1 MNFILETERLQ
12 LKPIPL
18 EQLGILHSIFIDPYV
33 REYLCDNQSFSL
45 VQIEEMLVESQLLF
59 AEQKFGLW
67 FIETKQEKAVIGFV
81 GLWYFFDESQPQL
94 VYALLPEFT
103 KKGYATEAATKI
115 LEYSFEEL
123 DYEYLLASCDRA
135 NLDSRKLAARIG
147 MKEIEERI
155 VNGSSI
161 IFCKITKSYFL

>member
-18 EQLGILHSIFIDPYV
+18 EQLGILHSIFIDPHV
-33 REYLCDNQSFSL
+33 RKYLRDDQSFS
-45 VQIEEMLVESQLLF
+45 VEQIEEMLVESQLLF

-67 FIETKQEKAVIGFV
+67 FIETKQENAIIGFV

-94 VYALLPEFT
+94 VYALLPDSI
-103 KKGYATEAATKI
+103 KKGYATEATIKI
-115 LEYSFEEL
+115 LKYCFEEL
-123 DYEYLLASCDRA
+123 NYAYVTATTDRA

-155 VNGSSI
+155 VNKSSV
-161 IFCKITKSYFL
+161 IFFKITKS

>member
-1 MNFILETERLQ
+1 MNFILETERLE

-18 EQLGILHSIFIDPYV
+18 EQLSLLHKVFIDPYV
-33 REYLCDNQSFSL
+33 RKYLCDDQTFSL
-45 VQIEEMLVESQLLF
+45 EQIEAMLVESQLLF

-67 FIETKQEKAVIGFV
+67 FIQTKQEKAIIGFV

-94 VYALLPEFT
+94 VYALLPEST
-103 KKGYATEAATKI
+103 KKGYATEAANKI
-115 LEYSFEEL
+115 LEYCFEEL
-123 DYEYLLASCDRA
+123 DYLNLLATTDRN
-135 NLDSRKLAARIG
+135 NLNSKKLAIRIG

-161 IFCKITKSYFL
+161 TFFKITKS

>member
-1 MNFILETERLQ
+1 MNFILETERLE

-18 EQLGILHSIFIDPYV
+18 EQLSLLHKIFIDPYV
-33 REYLCDNQSFSL
+33 RKYLCDDQTFSL
-45 VQIEEMLVESQLLF
+45 EQIEAMLVESQLLF

-67 FIETKQEKAVIGFV
+67 FIQTKQEKAIIGFV

-94 VYALLPEFT
+94 VYALLPEST
-103 KKGYATEAATKI
+103 KKGYATEAANKI
-115 LEYSFEEL
+115 LEYCFEEL
-123 DYEYLLASCDRA
+123 DYLNLLATTDRN
-135 NLDSRKLAARIG
+135 NLNSKKLAIRIG

-161 IFCKITKSYFL
+161 TFFKITKS